1 MSKVIAEVE
10 KVEGV
15 GVCKY
20 KVGDRII
27 YEGTNTQE
35 VRCLP
40 TFVGMAPILYALKNE
55 AKLSY
60 TDPDGKTRLCCG
72 SMVHEPGEKK
82 GNRVYFAIW
91 RED

>member
-1 MSKVIAEVE
+1 
-10 KVEGV
+10 
-15 GVCKY
+15 
-20 KVGDRII
+20 
-27 YEGTNTQE
+27 
-35 VRCLP
+35 
-40 TFVGMAPILYALKNE
+40 MAPILYALKNG

-72 SMVHEPGEKK
+72 SMVHEPGEKR